1 MSIHAFPFPVIRRVI
16 PKLFAQEIVSVQP
29 MTAPVG
35 SLLFYDNGQR
45 SKIVAMLKKAGLK
58 VRT

>member
-1 MSIHAFPFPVIRRVI
+1 MSNHIFAFPIVRRVF
-16 PKLFAQEIVSVQP
+16 PKLFAQKIVSVQP
-29 MTAPVG
+29 MTVPVG
-35 SLLFYDNGQR
+35 PFLFYDNGQR

>member
-1 MSIHAFPFPVIRRVI
+1 MSILAFPFPKVRRVF

-29 MTAPVG
+29 MTVPVG
-35 SLLFYDNGQR
+35 SFLFYDNGQR